1 DIANMSPILAPAQ
14 IPKPSLKVTEPTI
27 QLPPP
32 PPPPPVARR
41 LSTNSIDVFADE
53 LYEQMIDPFIR
64 ETTYTIFDELI
75 SQWNNLTSQTV
86 TIFNEFV
93 LDEINSVANE
103 YYNDFEFQQKM
114 LRDTLNEENERKRKK
129 YLTKKYFSIWF
140 ENSFQAQEERFIL

>member
-1 DIANMSPILAPAQ
+1 STLNPFTQPVLQTRIFNSSSQQYPSTSKSLFSSEIQRPRDTQRILSPAEPILAPAQ

-86 TIFNEFV
+86 TIFNEF
-93 LDEINSVANE
+93 
-103 YYNDFEFQQKM
+103 
-114 LRDTLNEENERKRKK
+114 
-129 YLTKKYFSIWF
+129 
-140 ENSFQAQEERFIL
+140 